1 MSVRLS
7 ALTDKRSLRDR
18 MRSDIVHGRLRPGE
32 VLRDLDLAARY
43 GVSTSPVREVV
54 AALALEQLIELPSHG
69 VKRVALLDKQRSL
82 HLLAVFRLL
91 ALHGYELGASR
102 IEAPGVALMAEVLV
116 RGRAEGDMS
125 FSLFADFHD
134 PVFVASGNPELR
146 RMLALHQ
153 PWLQRLVI
161 LLIGRERPEHRMH
174 GRADATLAALQ
185 AGKADAAVALFRESL
200 DELQDQVE
208 RMPDIY

>member
-1 MSVRLS
+1 MSVRSSTL
-7 ALTDKRSLRDR
+7 AHRRNLRETMR
-18 MRSDIVHGRLRPGE
+18 MDIVHGRLRPGE

-43 GVSTSPVREVV
+43 GVSTSPVREVI
-54 AALALEQLIELPSHG
+54 AALAVEQLIETPSHG

-91 ALHGYELGASR
+91 ALHGYALGASR
-102 IEAPGVALMAEVLV
+102 IDASGVAQMSDVLA
-116 RGRAEGDMS
+116 RGRAEANMS

-146 RMLALHQ
+146 RMLALNQ

-161 LLIGRERPEHRMH
+161 LLIGRERPEQRMH
-174 GRADATLAALQ
+174 ERADAMLAALQ
-185 AGKADAAVALFRESL
+185 CGKTDVAVALFQESL
-200 DELQDQVE
+200 DELQDEIE